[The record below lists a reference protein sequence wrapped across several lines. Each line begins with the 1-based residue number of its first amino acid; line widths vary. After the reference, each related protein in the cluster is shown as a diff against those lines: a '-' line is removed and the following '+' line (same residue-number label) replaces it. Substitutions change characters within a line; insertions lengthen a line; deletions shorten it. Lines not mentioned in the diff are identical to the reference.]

1 MSSCLYVYQDHV
13 GMGSWGS
20 SSEIY
25 QASTAPYNPADE
37 YGEAFDPFKGF
48 SRIIDHLQDKIEE
61 HKEQLRVLD
70 RVMNGQMAY
79 DDRYDAATQY
89 EEISQDIQR
98 LKDQIVVMRFLLSV
112 AEDGQ
117 YVESAAIWTWGKM

>member
-37 YGEAFDPFKGF
+37 YGETFDPFKGF
-48 SRIIDHLQDKIEE
+48 SRIINHLQDKIEE
-61 HKEQLRVLD
+61 HKEQLPTSTNTSGPSCENR
-70 RVMNGQMAY
+70 
-79 DDRYDAATQY
+79 QY
-89 EEISQDIQR
+89 G
-98 LKDQIVVMRFLLSV
+98 LS
-112 AEDGQ
+112 
-117 YVESAAIWTWGKM
+117 

>member
-1 MSSCLYVYQDHV
+1 M
-13 GMGSWGS
+13 
-20 SSEIY
+20 
-25 QASTAPYNPADE
+25 
-37 YGEAFDPFKGF
+37 
-48 SRIIDHLQDKIEE
+48 
-61 HKEQLRVLD
+61 LD
-70 RVMNGQMAY
+70 RVMNGQMSY
-79 DDRYDAATQY
+79 DDRYDAAAQY

>member
-37 YGEAFDPFKGF
+37 YGETFDPFKGF
-48 SRIIDHLQDKIEE
+48 SRIIDHL
-61 HKEQLRVLD
+61 
-70 RVMNGQMAY
+70 
-79 DDRYDAATQY
+79 
-89 EEISQDIQR
+89 
-98 LKDQIVVMRFLLSV
+98 
-112 AEDGQ
+112 
-117 YVESAAIWTWGKM
+117 